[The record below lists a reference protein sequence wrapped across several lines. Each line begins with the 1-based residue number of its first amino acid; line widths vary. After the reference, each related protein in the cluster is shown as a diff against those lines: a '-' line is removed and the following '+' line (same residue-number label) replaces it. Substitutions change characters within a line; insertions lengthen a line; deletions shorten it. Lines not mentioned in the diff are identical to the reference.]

1 MPREDPSSNLVRDSL
16 TQTLNVFPS
25 DLCSQ
30 PAEWAMYTVIAAL
43 KFALDENATLT
54 YVTPDEAKHS
64 ILKTLNWFEAHD
76 EYEWPDFSDRNYDF
90 AQVMRLRRAL
100 VQDVFNAL
108 QQANQVK
115 TGVPDSVTVVR
126 RGDRSRGE
134 GMRSAIDQPGRT
146 NAFPGCRRNNTRKRL
161 CKREADSEV
170 DTMSEHSKGK
180 DEDDPFLLQVMVEL
194 AARSKVDVGER
205 MLCVRDPHELADV
218 MHDRLV
224 DVWHQPLQESD
235 DQCETLRQKADL
247 WERHRRSVPPKST
260 QHVRTPTTRASPVAP
275 QASPGTVPKP
285 TAGSTSTS
293 RLCWDDPRGYRP
305 ATKDWADVHSIG

>member
-1 MPREDPSSNLVRDSL
+1 L
-16 TQTLNVFPS
+16 
-25 DLCSQ
+25 SQ
-30 PAEWAMYTVIAAL
+30 PAEWAIYTVIAAL
-43 KFALDENATLT
+43 KFALDESATLT

-126 RGDRSRGE
+126 RGDRSHGE
-134 GMRSAIDQPGRT
+134 GGR
-146 NAFPGCRRNNTRKRL
+146 RINTRKRL

-224 DVWHQPLQESD
+224 EVWDQPLQESD

-260 QHVRTPTTRASPVAP
+260 QRERTPTTRASPVAP
-275 QASPGTVPKP
+275 QASPGTVQKP
-285 TAGSTSTS
+285 SAGSTSTS

-305 ATKDWADVHSIG
+305 ATEDWADVHSIG